1 MKALLA
7 GVMLLLAAPEAFA
20 MGQAD
25 LERAI
30 RNYRAVIEGRQR
42 LQDLTP
48 AERAEVEEIDRR
60 VRDGRPPRGTPEER
74 CRERELNRSGGRPSA
89 LELELINLRCRD

>member
-1 MKALLA
+1 MKILLA
-7 GVMLLLAAPEAFA
+7 GLMLLLSASEAFA

-60 VRDGRPPRGTPEER
+60 VHDGQRPHGTPEER
-74 CRERELNRSGGRPSA
+74 CRERELNRSGGAPST
-89 LELELINLRCRD
+89 LELELINLRCRN